1 MKKVCKSQAWGEW
14 FTNFSS
20 ILPKSQSCVSTSHG
34 YFDEKVSLHLSSVGL
49 SYGVIISAGRGWA
62 MHCLLVSCYGI
73 TPLLRLFVFLL
84 GSCGKV
90 RGLEQRMLFC
100 FLDLMRQV

>member
-20 ILPKSQSCVSTSHG
+20 ILPKSQLCVSTSHG

-49 SYGVIISAGRGWA
+49 SYGLIIRAGRDGLCIAYSSLA
-62 MHCLLVSCYGI
+62 MVLHLC
-73 TPLLRLFVFLL
+73 
-84 GSCGKV
+84 
-90 RGLEQRMLFC
+90 
-100 FLDLMRQV
+100 